1 MFRRT
6 WLSMVLAVVVPVF
19 LKMLERWIFFLLME
33 NLERTLVHSAA
44 RKLNM
49 PTASGR
55 PVFCLHPQRA
65 CWQGVVPLPAATLAV
80 LMMLTPRAG

>member
-19 LKMLERWIFFLLME
+19 LKMLERWKTFLQI

-44 RKLNM
+44 RKLKM

-65 CWQGVVPLPAATLAV
+65 RWQGVVLLPAATLAV
-80 LMMLTPRAG
+80 LMMLTRAG